1 MLLTYKNHKPLRYKS
16 QVKQQ
21 VSEASG
27 SILVV
32 DVVEPDLHDLDL
44 RMLHRRH
51 GKLPVLRA
59 RAMPIR
65 PASVTIIT
73 SFFIV
78 CPFCRFS
85 SVSWLS
91 ATILSVKAQAYLSS
105 FDVSFCTM
113 FSFIQMLLP
122 KPDCQSRRIQIQ
134 SQNKWFFHPGTT
146 VLLIC
151 SKSRSPVR

>member
-21 VSEASG
+21 FSEASG

-113 FSFIQMLLP
+113 FSFISFDVSFCTMFSFIPMLLP
-122 KPDCQSRRIQIQ
+122 NPDCQSRRIQIQ
-134 SQNKWFFHPGTT
+134 SRNK
-146 VLLIC
+146 
-151 SKSRSPVR
+151 